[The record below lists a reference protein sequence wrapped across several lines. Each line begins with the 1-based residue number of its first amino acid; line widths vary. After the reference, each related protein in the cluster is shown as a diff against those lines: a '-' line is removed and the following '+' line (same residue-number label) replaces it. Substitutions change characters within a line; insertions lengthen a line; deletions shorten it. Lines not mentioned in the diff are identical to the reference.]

1 MLKHDQ
7 IPQITVWH
15 NPRCSKSR
23 TAIELLKVRAQVTER
38 RYLTDPPSLDELRT
52 VLAQLGRP
60 AIEMVRTK
68 ESAFRAAGLSKDSS
82 EEDLLAAMAAH
93 PELIERPIAIR
104 GTRAIL
110 GRPPESTLALLD

>member
-15 NPRCSKSR
+15 NPHCSKSR

-38 RYLTDPPSLDELRT
+38 RYLTDPPSLDELRA

-60 AIEMVRTK
+60 AIELVRTK
-68 ESAFRAAGLSKDSS
+68 ESAFRAAGLSKDSPD
-82 EEDLLAAMAAH
+82 EALLAAMAAH

-110 GRPPESTLALLD
+110 GRPPEDTLALLD

>member
-1 MLKHDQ
+1 MAHHDQ

-38 RYLTDPPSLDELRT
+38 RYLTDPPNLDELRT

-60 AIEMVRTK
+60 AIEMVRSK
-68 ESAFRAAGLSKDSS
+68 ESAFREAGLSKDSS
-82 EEDLLAAMAAH
+82 EETLLAAMAAH

-104 GTRAIL
+104 GTRAII